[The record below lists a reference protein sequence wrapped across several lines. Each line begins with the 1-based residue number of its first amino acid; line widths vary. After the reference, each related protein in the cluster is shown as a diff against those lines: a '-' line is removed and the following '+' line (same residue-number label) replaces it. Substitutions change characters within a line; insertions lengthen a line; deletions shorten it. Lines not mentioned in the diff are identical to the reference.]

1 MLNNN
6 RIFRQILLPLL
17 VGLIS
22 IFLTIGFI
30 PKIALSQQ
38 SDSRFN
44 SLEFDLRTLE
54 ARLDRL
60 ESQIDRTSR
69 PNLPRTPNTDNRR
82 RDRNNLSQLQSFDN
96 LATLAIETKQQ
107 VNQLEAR
114 VKKLE
119 ARRQ

>member
-22 IFLTIGFI
+22 IFLAIGFI
-30 PKIALSQQ
+30 PRIALSQQ

-44 SLEFDLRTLE
+44 SLEFDLRNLE

-69 PNLPRTPNTDNRR
+69 PNLPRTPSTDNRR
-82 RDRNNLSQLQSFDN
+82 RDRHNLSQLQSFDN

-114 VKKLE
+114 VKRLE
-119 ARRQ
+119 ARKQ

>member
-1 MLNNN
+1 MLHNN
-6 RIFRQILLPLL
+6 RIFRQILLPIL

-44 SLEFDLRTLE
+44 SLEFDLRNLE

-69 PNLPRTPNTDNRR
+69 PNLPRTPNTDDRR
-82 RDRNNLSQLQSFDN
+82 RDRNTLTQLQSFDN

-119 ARRQ
+119 ARR

>member
-30 PKIALSQQ
+30 PRIALSQQ

-82 RDRNNLSQLQSFDN
+82 RDRPLTQLQSFDN

-119 ARRQ
+119 AQR